1 MMRAILPILLLAS
14 VTPALADNGQAAGFL
29 PASVARPL
37 LERDPRVA
45 AARAGLEAGHLD
57 AKALESS
64 PYQWTVN
71 LSRQRRLTSP
81 ADGTPESHEWN
92 AGLER
97 TLRLP
102 AKAKADRNIGTA
114 AIAEARARYR
124 IAMRDAAQELSTLWL
139 DWLAADQAR
148 ALAATSLRAAE
159 ENFAAVEKRVK
170 AGDAAKLDAN
180 LARAELAEQ
189 RLLESSART
198 DANAAAARL
207 SARFPGMTPQALPMP
222 SPGTT
227 QDIASWR
234 ERILA
239 ESDELKLAQAQLQ
252 SATAQAER
260 ARADRVPDPTV
271 GIYRASEAMG
281 RERITGI
288 SLSIPLPGGARGARS
303 DRSLA
308 ALQAAEQ
315 EAALKRLEIDAETAA
330 GIARAHGSLEAQ
342 QIAEDGAGAA
352 QASYELT
359 QKAYRLGEADL
370 QTLLLARRQA
380 TTARSGALQAQVA
393 ALKAQFKLLVDAHL
407 VWDLGYD

>member
-1 MMRAILPILLLAS
+1 MMRILLATLLLSSACH
-14 VTPALADNGQAAGFL
+14 ALADSGQAAGFL
-29 PASVARPL
+29 PAAVARPL

-45 AARAGLEAGHLD
+45 AARAGLEAGHFD

-64 PYQWTVN
+64 PYEWTVN
-71 LSRQRRLTSP
+71 LSRQRRATTP
-81 ADGTPESHEWN
+81 ADGTPASREWN
-92 AGLER
+92 AGIER

-102 AKAKADRNIGTA
+102 AKATADRNLGSAT
-114 AIAEARARYR
+114 IAEARARYR

-139 DWLAADQAR
+139 DWLAAEQAR
-148 ALAATSLRAAE
+148 TLAAASLRASE
-159 ENFAAVEKRVK
+159 ENLAAVEKRVK
-170 AGDAAKLDAN
+170 AGDAARLDAN

-189 RLLESSART
+189 RLLDSSART
-198 DANAAAARL
+198 DASAAAARL
-207 SARFPGMTPQALPMP
+207 STRFPGMVPQGVPMP
-222 SPGTT
+222 APATT
-227 QDIASWR
+227 EEIAIWR

-252 SATAQAER
+252 SAKAQAER

-303 DRSLA
+303 DRTLA

-315 EAALKRLEIDAETAA
+315 DAALKQLEVAA
-330 GIARAHGSLEAQ
+330 DVAANIALATGSLEAL
-342 QIAEDGAGAA
+342 QIAQDGAAAA
-352 QASYELT
+352 QASYDLT

-370 QTLLLARRQA
+370 QTLLLSRRQA
-380 TTARSGALQAQVA
+380 TTARSGALQAQVV
-393 ALKAQFKLLVDAHL
+393 ALKAQYRLLVGAHL
-407 VWDLGYD
+407 VWELNYD